1 MPETG
6 LKHRQEGRT
15 DAPLSGAACSPG
27 LRGNADAGGM
37 NAPLHR
43 SQISADDM
51 EGAAAAL
58 EELADALADE
68 PSLFAQHATRLQ
80 SLDIAAQLLRKLAL
94 RED

>member
-6 LKHRQEGRT
+6 LTHRQEDRT
-15 DAPLSGAACSPG
+15 DPPVSGAARSPD
-27 LRGNADAGGM
+27 LRGDANVGGKT
-37 NAPLHR
+37 APLHR

-51 EGAAAAL
+51 EGAAAGL

-80 SLDIAAQLLRKLAL
+80 SLDIAAQLLRKLA
-94 RED
+94 RRAD